1 MGPTP
6 NSSRREGDLE
16 TEYDFKKMRHI
27 ILFLVCLMATI
38 SHAQDILLGG
48 DISMLTKYEEKGA
61 KYYDINGNSIQP
73 LSFFKQ
79 EGMNAMRVRLFV
91 DPTSSANTDTKGA
104 CQDLDYVIKLGKH
117 IQDAGYK
124 LIVDFHY
131 SDTWAD
137 PGKQTLPKAWEGLTT
152 AQLATKVYDYTTYCL
167 QKMKAAGVT
176 PDLIQT
182 GNEITYGMLWPT
194 GQVYPAGGNATG
206 TMANFTSYL
215 SNAIKACRE
224 QCPQAKI
231 ILHTELGNSHNSTV
245 VFFKKMKEQNIDF
258 DVIGLSY
265 YPDYHGKMAAFN
277 STLTKLEANNPAKP
291 IMIMETGYGYEYA
304 LPGANTSY
312 KEFAITQD
320 GQAEFAKTL
329 ISTLKQHNN
338 VMGLFWWWP
347 EANEYGINWQN
358 AVTDSWWNASL
369 FNNRNG
375 RATKALYEL
384 KNFLIDNPA
393 GIEGI
398 DDDRQIIRREYYNL
412 LGKPCSANSK
422 GVKIEK
428 IIFSDGKTRIR
439 KTI

>member
-1 MGPTP
+1 MRIDNLFKTLALSISMVITASIYAQKPQ
-6 NSSRREGDLE
+6 LE
-16 TEYDFKKMRHI
+16 CM
-27 ILFLVCLMATI
+27 
-38 SHAQDILLGG
+38 LGG
-48 DISMLTKYEEKGA
+48 DISLLTKYEEKGA
-61 KYYDINGNSIQP
+61 KYYDINGSSIQP

-91 DPTSSANTDTKGA
+91 DPTSSINTDTKGA
-104 CQDLDYVIKLGKH
+104 CQDLDYVIKLGKR
-117 IQDAGYK
+117 IQEAGYK
-124 LIVDFHY
+124 LVLDFHY

-152 AQLATKVYDYTTYCL
+152 SQLATKVYDYTTDCL
-167 QKMKAAGVT
+167 KKMKAAGVT

-206 TMANFTSYL
+206 TMENFTSYL
-215 SNAIKACRE
+215 NNAIKACRE
-224 QCPQAKI
+224 QCPNAYI

-265 YPDYHGKMAAFN
+265 YPDYHGKMATFN
-277 STLTKLEANNPAKP
+277 GTLTTLETSNPGKP

-312 KEFAITQD
+312 KEFNLTQD
-320 GQAEFAKTL
+320 GQAEFAKKL
-329 ISTLKQHNN
+329 ISTLKQHNS
-338 VMGLFWWWP
+338 VMGMFWWWP

-369 FNNRNG
+369 FNNSTG
-375 RATKALYEL
+375 RANKALYEL
-384 KNFLIDNPA
+384 KNFLVDNPA
-393 GIEGI
+393 GIENINGDNKIVRTERFYLNGI
-398 DDDRQIIRREYYNL
+398 KTN
-412 LGKPCSANSK
+412 GNAT
-422 GVKIEK
+422 GVTIEK
-428 IIFSDGKTRIR
+428 ITMASNKEVIIKSFGR
-439 KTI
+439 K

>member
-1 MGPTP
+1 
-6 NSSRREGDLE
+6 
-16 TEYDFKKMRHI
+16 
-27 ILFLVCLMATI
+27 MATI

-91 DPTSSANTDTKGA
+91 DPTSSVNTDTKSA
-104 CQDLDYVIKLGKH
+104 CQDLDYVIKLGKR
-117 IQDAGYK
+117 IQEAGYK
-124 LIVDFHY
+124 LVLDFHY

-152 AQLATKVYDYTTYCL
+152 SQLATKVYDYTTDCL
-167 QKMKAAGVT
+167 KKMKAAGVT

-245 VFFKKMKEQNIDF
+245 VFFKKMKENNIDF

-265 YPDYHGKMAAFN
+265 YPDYHGKMATFN
-277 STLTKLEANNPAKP
+277 STLTTLETNNPAKP

-393 GIEGI
+393 GIESI
-398 DDDRQIIRREYYNL
+398 DGENKIVRTERYNL
-412 LGKPCSANSK
+412 K
-422 GVKIEK
+422 GIKTNGNAMGVTIEK
-428 IIFSDGKTRIR
+428 ITMASNKVVIR
-439 KTI
+439 KSFGRK

>member
-1 MGPTP
+1 MVVTASIYAQKPQ
-6 NSSRREGDLE
+6 LE
-16 TEYDFKKMRHI
+16 
-27 ILFLVCLMATI
+27 C
-38 SHAQDILLGG
+38 LLGG

-104 CQDLDYVIKLGKH
+104 CQDLDYVIKLGKR

-137 PGKQTLPKAWEGLTT
+137 PGKQTLPKVWEGLTT
-152 AQLATKVYDYTTYCL
+152 AQLATKVYDYTTDCL
-167 QKMKAAGVT
+167 KRMKAAGVT

-245 VFFKKMKEQNIDF
+245 VFFKKMKENNIDF

-265 YPDYHGKMAAFN
+265 YPDYHGKMATFN
-277 STLTKLEANNPAKP
+277 STLTTLETNNPAKP

-329 ISTLKQHNN
+329 ISTLKQHSY

-358 AVTDSWWNASL
+358 SVTDSWWNASL

-375 RATKALYEL
+375 RANKALYEL
-384 KNFLIDNPA
+384 KNFLVNNPA

>member
-1 MGPTP
+1 MRID
-6 NSSRREGDLE
+6 NL
-16 TEYDFKKMRHI
+16 FKT
-27 ILFLVCLMATI
+27 LALTI
-38 SHAQDILLGG
+38 SMVVTASIYAQKPQLECLLGG

-104 CQDLDYVIKLGKH
+104 CQDLDYVIKLGKR
-117 IQDAGYK
+117 IQEAGYK

-137 PGKQTLPKAWEGLTT
+137 PGKQTLSKAWEGLTT
-152 AQLATKVYDYTTYCL
+152 AQLATKVYDYTTDCL
-167 QKMKAAGVT
+167 KRMKAAGVT

-245 VFFKKMKEQNIDF
+245 VFFKKMKENNIDF

-265 YPDYHGKMAAFN
+265 YPDYHGKMATFN
-277 STLTKLEANNPAKP
+277 STLTTLETNNPTKS

-329 ISTLKQHNN
+329 ISTLKQHSN

-358 AVTDSWWNASL
+358 SVTDSWWNASL

-375 RATKALYEL
+375 RANKALYEL
-384 KNFLIDNPA
+384 KNFLVDNPV

-412 LGKPCSANSK
+412 LGKLCSANSK

-428 IIFSDGKTRIR
+428 IIFSDGKTKIR

>member
-1 MGPTP
+1 MRID
-6 NSSRREGDLE
+6 NL
-16 TEYDFKKMRHI
+16 FKT
-27 ILFLVCLMATI
+27 LALTI
-38 SHAQDILLGG
+38 SMVVTASIYAQKPQLECLLGG

-104 CQDLDYVIKLGKH
+104 CQDLDYVIKLGKR

-152 AQLATKVYDYTTYCL
+152 AQLATKVYDYTTDCL
-167 QKMKAAGVT
+167 KRMKAAGVP

-245 VFFKKMKEQNIDF
+245 VFFKKMKENNIDF

-265 YPDYHGKMAAFN
+265 YPDYHGKMATFN
-277 STLTKLEANNPAKP
+277 GTLTTLETNNPAKP

-329 ISTLKQHNN
+329 ISTLKQHSN
-338 VMGLFWWWP
+338 VQGLFWWWP

-358 AVTDSWWNASL
+358 SVTDSWWNASL

-375 RATKALYEL
+375 RANKALYEL
-384 KNFLIDNPA
+384 KNFLVDNPV

-412 LGKPCSANSK
+412 LGKLCSANSK

-428 IIFSDGKTRIR
+428 IIFSDGKTKIR

>member
-1 MGPTP
+1 MRID
-6 NSSRREGDLE
+6 NL
-16 TEYDFKKMRHI
+16 FKT
-27 ILFLVCLMATI
+27 LALTI
-38 SHAQDILLGG
+38 SMVVTASIYAQKPQLECLLGG

-61 KYYDINGNSIQP
+61 KYYDINGNSIPP
-73 LSFFKQ
+73 LSFFKH

-104 CQDLDYVIKLGKH
+104 CQDLDYVIKLGKR
-117 IQDAGYK
+117 IQEAGYK

-152 AQLATKVYDYTTYCL
+152 AQLATKVYDYTTDCL

-245 VFFKKMKEQNIDF
+245 VFFKKMKENNIDF

-265 YPDYHGKMAAFN
+265 YPDYHGKMATFN
-277 STLTKLEANNPAKP
+277 STLTTLETNNPAKP

-329 ISTLKQHNN
+329 ISTLKQHSN

-384 KNFLIDNPA
+384 KNFLVDNPA

-422 GVKIEK
+422 GVKIET

>member
-1 MGPTP
+1 
-6 NSSRREGDLE
+6 
-16 TEYDFKKMRHI
+16 
-27 ILFLVCLMATI
+27 MATFGY
-38 SHAQDILLGG
+38 AQEMLLGG
-48 DISMLTKYEEKGA
+48 DISLLTKYEEKGA

-104 CQDLDYVIKLGKH
+104 CQDLDYVIKLGKR
-117 IQDAGYK
+117 IQDAGHK

-152 AQLATKVYDYTTYCL
+152 AQLATKVYDYTTDCL
-167 QKMKAAGVT
+167 KRMKAAGVT

-206 TMANFTSYL
+206 TMTNFTSYL

-245 VFFKKMKEQNIDF
+245 VFFKKMKEYNIDF

-265 YPDYHGKMAAFN
+265 YPDYHGKMATFN
-277 STLTKLEANNPAKP
+277 GTLTTLEANNPGKP

-329 ISTLKQHNN
+329 INTLKQHNN

-369 FNNRNG
+369 FNNRTG

-384 KNFLIDNPA
+384 KNFLVDNPA

>member
-1 MGPTP
+1 
-6 NSSRREGDLE
+6 
-16 TEYDFKKMRHI
+16 
-27 ILFLVCLMATI
+27 
-38 SHAQDILLGG
+38 
-48 DISMLTKYEEKGA
+48 
-61 KYYDINGNSIQP
+61 
-73 LSFFKQ
+73 
-79 EGMNAMRVRLFV
+79 
-91 DPTSSANTDTKGA
+91 
-104 CQDLDYVIKLGKH
+104 VIKLGKR

-152 AQLATKVYDYTTYCL
+152 AQLATKVYDYTTDCL

-215 SNAIKACRE
+215 NNAIKACRE

-265 YPDYHGKMAAFN
+265 YPDYHGKMATFN
-277 STLTKLEANNPAKP
+277 STLTTLEANNPGKP

-329 ISTLKQHNN
+329 ISTLKQHSN

-384 KNFLIDNPA
+384 KNFLVDNPA

-428 IIFSDGKTRIR
+428 IIFNDGKTKIR

>member
-1 MGPTP
+1 MRID
-6 NSSRREGDLE
+6 NL
-16 TEYDFKKMRHI
+16 FKT
-27 ILFLVCLMATI
+27 LALTI
-38 SHAQDILLGG
+38 SMVVTASIYAQKPQLECLLGG

-104 CQDLDYVIKLGKH
+104 CQDLDYVIKLGKR

-152 AQLATKVYDYTTYCL
+152 AQLATKVYDYTTDCL

-224 QCPQAKI
+224 QCSQAKI

-265 YPDYHGKMAAFN
+265 YPDYHGKMATFN
-277 STLTKLEANNPAKP
+277 STLTTLEANNPANP

-329 ISTLKQHNN
+329 ISTLKQHSN

-384 KNFLIDNPA
+384 KNFLVDNPA

-428 IIFSDGKTRIR
+428 IIFNDGKTKIR

>member
-1 MGPTP
+1 MVVTASIYAQKPQ
-6 NSSRREGDLE
+6 LE
-16 TEYDFKKMRHI
+16 
-27 ILFLVCLMATI
+27 C
-38 SHAQDILLGG
+38 LLGG

-104 CQDLDYVIKLGKH
+104 CQDLDYVIKLGKR
-117 IQDAGYK
+117 IQEAGYK
-124 LIVDFHY
+124 LVLDFHY

-152 AQLATKVYDYTTYCL
+152 SELTTKVYDYTTDCL
-167 QKMKAAGVT
+167 KKMKAAGVT

-215 SNAIKACRE
+215 NNAIKACRE
-224 QCPQAKI
+224 QCPNAYI

-245 VFFKKMKEQNIDF
+245 VFFKKMKEHNIDF

-265 YPDYHGKMAAFN
+265 YPDYHGKMATFN
-277 STLTKLEANNPAKP
+277 STLTTLETNNPAKP

-329 ISTLKQHNN
+329 ISTLKQHSN

-384 KNFLIDNPA
+384 KNFLVDNPA

-412 LGKPCSANSK
+412 LGKPCSINSK